1 MYVKE
6 FMHTNIITVCGKI
19 PLVEAQKVM
28 ENHHIRRLPVTHKS
42 KLVGIVTLD
51 RMTETIKHPGVYIDE
66 WDFAAAL
73 AKIKVEDVMERNVI
87 TVTPDTSIEDAVTM
101 GQKHRVGTLPVLEGE
116 KLVGIITT
124 TDLYEVTT
132 QILGFGEPGVR
143 LHISHPNDKST
154 GEITSVIGANGV
166 RILSL
171 LHVTP
176 PGTAREDCIVHLD
189 TDDATAIID
198 ELEKKG
204 YMAEARS
211 SSMAYPRGL
220 FNLMK
225 NLHSNTEEKQGIDG

>member
-6 FMHTNIITVCGKI
+6 FMHTNVITACGKT
-19 PLVEAQKVM
+19 PLVEAQGIM
-28 ENHHIRRLPVTHKS
+28 EKHHVRRLPITHKE

-73 AKIKVEDVMERNVI
+73 TKIKVEDVMERNVV

-143 LHISHPNDKST
+143 LHISHPNNKST
-154 GEITSVIGANGV
+154 GDITSVIGAKGV

-171 LHVTP
+171 LHITP
-176 PGTAREDCIVHLD
+176 PGIAREDCIVHLD

-198 ELEKKG
+198 ALEKKG
-204 YMAEARS
+204 YSVEARS
-211 SSMAYPRGL
+211 SSVAYPKGL

-225 NLHSNTEEKQGIDG
+225 NLRIDSTKR